1 FQAFSLGLGSQ
12 FENVKKSYIEA
23 NQLLGDIIKVTP
35 SSKVVG
41 DLAQFMVQNN
51 LTAKN
56 VRERGDEL
64 SFPSSV
70 VEFMQGQLG
79 QPHGG
84 FPEPLRTQILK
95 GKKKIDGRPGA
106 DSKSL
111 DFDKIEEELKNKF
124 GDDIIR
130 KCDVISYVMFP
141 KVLEE
146 YIDFK
151 KQYGPVDLYP
161 TRIFFVGPE
170 LNEMIDIEIEHGK
183 VLHIVVLAI
192 SELMVATGEREVFFQ
207 VNGQL
212 RSMKVKDKAAIKDQ
226 KVHPKVDKSKANQI
240 GAPMPGQVL
249 DVKIKEGDLI
259 KKGDTVVVL
268 SAMKMET
275 VVKSTVEGKVKKIH
289 VRVGQQIQGDDLVVE
304 LE

>member
-1 FQAFSLGLGSQ
+1 
-12 FENVKKSYIEA
+12 
-23 NQLLGDIIKVTP
+23 
-35 SSKVVG
+35 
-41 DLAQFMVQNN
+41 
-51 LTAKN
+51 
-56 VRERGDEL
+56 
-64 SFPSSV
+64 
-70 VEFMQGQLG
+70 
-79 QPHGG
+79 
-84 FPEPLRTQILK
+84 
-95 GKKKIDGRPGA
+95 KKIDGRPGA

-130 KCDVISYVMFP
+130 KCDVISYIMFP

-240 GAPMPGQVL
+240 GKL
-249 DVKIKEGDLI
+249 NC
-259 KKGDTVVVL
+259 
-268 SAMKMET
+268 S
-275 VVKSTVEGKVKKIH
+275 KSINK
-289 VRVGQQIQGDDLVVE
+289 
-304 LE
+304 